1 MLPSLVDQVD
11 LESTV
16 SCLLHLLPTLPS
28 PTLEAL
34 CAQLP
39 VLLSARPSASVT
51 ELHAAVVS
59 LLMARVTESSASA
72 AAPPRKRLAA
82 PKRGASKPKR
92 ARITDSPLI
101 ASKPKKPARK
111 EAKAKASKRARGS
124 DPVEEPFGADL
135 LNGLLKELPKQE
147 VDSRERRQVTLDF
160 HTPVRAARDDEPL
173 IPADPPLLDDSCWV
187 ADTHEPNTPPSNPLT
202 PDAVAPSCDP
212 RNTSDTPV
220 HVEDPSPDPT
230 SQPQP
235 PVQPPVQPESAG
247 GPPEKPPDLKSQ
259 AARKRTVVELSDSD
273 SPRHCYPRC
282 PHRLHGSS
290 SPCAACEAFLVPY
303 RTVCKAKRACILS
316 YRYMEQKPLE
326 EFLRVEI
333 RCTFGHRFTLNMT
346 ALQNR
351 GWCQMCPSLSRMRT
365 NVQEENQKQREQQKR
380 QQRML
385 NQAKLAY
392 FSFRPK
398 PDAPRGESD
407 ASIRVK
413 ARQEAADSADL
424 SEDQAFAVLRI
435 LSKNDDPWEIFGVDR
450 PKSAGQMLGSLQQAK
465 ICYRTCIKQ
474 VHPDKNPHPK
484 AAAAFHCVDKAW
496 KKIQMIN

>member
-1 MLPSLVDQVD
+1 P
-11 LESTV
+11 
-16 SCLLHLLPTLPS
+16 
-28 PTLEAL
+28 
-34 CAQLP
+34 P
-39 VLLSARPSASVT
+39 V
-51 ELHAAVVS
+51 
-59 LLMARVTESSASA
+59 
-72 AAPPRKRLAA
+72 
-82 PKRGASKPKR
+82 
-92 ARITDSPLI
+92 
-101 ASKPKKPARK
+101 
-111 EAKAKASKRARGS
+111 
-124 DPVEEPFGADL
+124 
-135 LNGLLKELPKQE
+135 
-147 VDSRERRQVTLDF
+147 
-160 HTPVRAARDDEPL
+160 
-173 IPADPPLLDDSCWV
+173 
-187 ADTHEPNTPPSNPLT
+187 
-202 PDAVAPSCDP
+202 
-212 RNTSDTPV
+212 
-220 HVEDPSPDPT
+220 
-230 SQPQP
+230 QPQP
-235 PVQPPVQPESAG
+235 PVQAESSGEPPA
-247 GPPEKPPDLKSQ
+247 KPPDPQ
-259 AARKRTVVELSDSD
+259 VARKRTVVELSDSD

-290 SPCAACEAFLVPY
+290 SPCTACEAFLVPY
-303 RTVCKAKRACILS
+303 RAVCKAKRACILS

-398 PDAPRGESD
+398 PDAPRGESE
-407 ASIRVK
+407 ASIRAK
-413 ARQEAADSADL
+413 ARQEAATSADL

-450 PKSAGQMLGSLQQAK
+450 PKSTAQMLGSLQQAK